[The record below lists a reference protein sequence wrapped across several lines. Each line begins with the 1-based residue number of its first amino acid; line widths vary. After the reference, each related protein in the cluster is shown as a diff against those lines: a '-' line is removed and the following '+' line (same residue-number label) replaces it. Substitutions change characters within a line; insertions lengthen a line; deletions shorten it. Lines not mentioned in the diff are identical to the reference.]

1 MVLAEGQESR
11 DIFSQDVPWDACHE
25 EAREQEWDRELLL
38 LRAEVGRENV
48 MASIVL

>member
-1 MVLAEGQESR
+1 MVLAEGQESG

-25 EAREQEWDRELLL
+25 EAREQERDRELL